1 MRTGPGK
8 NAALHKRLIAAA
20 AQPGTTLQLTD
31 LKTPT
36 DPGAAPPA
44 GAPDHPALSPMRIKE
59 TAMEAGKWIIFA
71 ALAGAVFVGF
81 KSRQLKMYE
90 FFVCGLFVLL
100 LDGLV
105 FNGQISKWVGDL
117 GSNIPDVAD
126 SVTAGLALGP
136 ASPRTR
142 RRLAAFGRALWAQRP
157 HWSDYLIITAIT
169 LTVHYLLGWS
179 WWFGA
184 VAAGALAVLVAI
196 NAALTVLVGPPA
208 GNDGHRGDP
217 DGRHG

>member
-1 MRTGPGK
+1 
-8 NAALHKRLIAAA
+8 
-20 AQPGTTLQLTD
+20 
-31 LKTPT
+31 
-36 DPGAAPPA
+36 
-44 GAPDHPALSPMRIKE
+44 
-59 TAMEAGKWIIFA
+59 MEAGKWIIFA

-100 LDGLV
+100 LDGLI

-117 GSNIPDVAD
+117 GNNIPDVAD

-136 ASPRTR
+136 VPAPTR

-169 LTVHYLLGWS
+169 ITVHYLWGWS

-184 VAAGALAVLVAI
+184 VAAGTLAVLVVI
-196 NAALTVLVGPPA
+196 NALLTLADRPA
-208 GNDGHRGDP
+208 HDAGADLDPGGGHD
-217 DGRHG
+217 